1 MIKQQLDLVDN
12 TINSAYDGAEL
23 YHDLSDK
30 DIVIEKG
37 NVKYESVCLKHWR
50 VENEEY
56 TINR

>member
-30 DIVIEKG
+30 DILDS
-37 NVKYESVCLKHWR
+37 NTLHDLR
-50 VENEEY
+50 LA
-56 TINR
+56 